1 GPRLSL
7 RPADRGGARR
17 AAGSRLP
24 PCWRRRRRRRRRPPA
39 RLSAPTARK
48 ARAARPRPA
57 KAISTTTIWRTRSRT
72 IGIEFIETLAGP
84 GKGRSRPRT
93 DNSTAVGGLTSAA
106 DVRPES
112 QTSIKTEDSPNQQE
126 LEGLASGAESIVVRP
141 GNQTSTKTEDTP
153 NQKELERRREIVRQF
168 FNDFWRSAD
177 AKPVT
182 FAERLNLAE
191 GYINERLV
199 ACGEAWQ
206 LDSAVRKQLGLPPH
220 SHHPIRRK

>member
-1 GPRLSL
+1 
-7 RPADRGGARR
+7 
-17 AAGSRLP
+17 
-24 PCWRRRRRRRRRPPA
+24 
-39 RLSAPTARK
+39 
-48 ARAARPRPA
+48 
-57 KAISTTTIWRTRSRT
+57 
-72 IGIEFIETLAGP
+72 LASG
-84 GKGRSRPRT
+84 
-93 DNSTAVGGLTSAA
+93 A

-112 QTSIKTEDSPNQQE
+112 QTSIKTKDSPNQQE

-141 GNQTSTKTEDTP
+141 ESQTSIKTEDSPNQQKLEGLASGAESSVVRPGNQPSTKTEDTP
-153 NQKELERRREIVRQF
+153 NQQELERRRKIVRQF

-206 LDSAVRKQLGLPPH
+206 LDSAVRKQLGLPSH
-220 SHHPIRRK
+220 SHHPIRGK

>member
-1 GPRLSL
+1 MS
-7 RPADRGGARR
+7 
-17 AAGSRLP
+17 S
-24 PCWRRRRRRRRRPPA
+24 WV
-39 RLSAPTARK
+39 
-48 ARAARPRPA
+48 
-57 KAISTTTIWRTRSRT
+57 TIR
-72 IGIEFIETLAGP
+72 IEFIKTLAGP

-93 DNSTAVGGLTSAA
+93 DNSTAGGGLASGADVRPESQTSIKTKDSPNQQELGGLASGA
-106 DVRPES
+106 ESIVVRPES
-112 QTSIKTEDSPNQQE
+112 QTSIKTEDSPNQQK

-141 GNQTSTKTEDTP
+141 GNQPSTKTEDTP
-153 NQKELERRREIVRQF
+153 NQQELERRRKIVRQF

-206 LDSAVRKQLGLPPH
+206 LRCPEATRPASALASPNSKKVVALPNPAREQSQLAWLLKEQGERGAWADK
-220 SHHPIRRK
+220 RRTRER

>member
-1 GPRLSL
+1 MS
-7 RPADRGGARR
+7 
-17 AAGSRLP
+17 S
-24 PCWRRRRRRRRRPPA
+24 WV
-39 RLSAPTARK
+39 
-48 ARAARPRPA
+48 
-57 KAISTTTIWRTRSRT
+57 T
-72 IGIEFIETLAGP
+72 IGIEFIKTLAGP

-93 DNSTAVGGLTSAA
+93 DNSTAGGGLTSGA
-106 DVRPES
+106 DVRPESQTSIKTKDSPNQQELEGLASVAESIVVRPES

-141 GNQTSTKTEDTP
+141 GNQPSTKTEDSPNQQELEGLASSAESIVVRPGNQPSTKTEDTP
-153 NQKELERRREIVRQF
+153 NQQELERRRKIVRQF

-220 SHHPIRRK
+220 SHHPIRGK

>member
-1 GPRLSL
+1 MS
-7 RPADRGGARR
+7 
-17 AAGSRLP
+17 S
-24 PCWRRRRRRRRRPPA
+24 WV
-39 RLSAPTARK
+39 
-48 ARAARPRPA
+48 
-57 KAISTTTIWRTRSRT
+57 T
-72 IGIEFIETLAGP
+72 IGIEFIKTLAGP

-93 DNSTAVGGLTSAA
+93 DNSTAGGGLTSGA

-112 QTSIKTEDSPNQQE
+112 QTSIKTKDSPNQQE
-126 LEGLASGAESIVVRP
+126 LEGLASGAESIVVWPGNQPSTKTEDSPNQQELEGLASSAERIVVRP
-141 GNQTSTKTEDTP
+141 GNQPSTKTEDSPNQQELEGLASSAESIVVRPGNQPSTKTEDTP
-153 NQKELERRREIVRQF
+153 NQQELERRRKIVRQF

-199 ACGEAWQ
+199 TCGEAWQ

-220 SHHPIRRK
+220 SHHPIRGK

>member
-1 GPRLSL
+1 MS
-7 RPADRGGARR
+7 
-17 AAGSRLP
+17 S
-24 PCWRRRRRRRRRPPA
+24 WV
-39 RLSAPTARK
+39 
-48 ARAARPRPA
+48 
-57 KAISTTTIWRTRSRT
+57 T
-72 IGIEFIETLAGP
+72 IGIEFIKTLAGP

-93 DNSTAVGGLTSAA
+93 DNSTAGGGLTSGA

-112 QTSIKTEDSPNQQE
+112 QTSIKTKDSPNQQE
-126 LEGLASGAESIVVRP
+126 LEGLASGAESIVVWPGNQPSTKTEDSPNQQELEGLASSAERIVVRP
-141 GNQTSTKTEDTP
+141 GNQPSTNNKTEDSPSQQELEGLASSAESIVVRPGNQPSTKTEDTP
-153 NQKELERRREIVRQF
+153 NQQELERRRKIVRQF

-199 ACGEAWQ
+199 TCGEAWQ

-220 SHHPIRRK
+220 SHHPIRGR

>member
-1 GPRLSL
+1 LASGADV
-7 RPADRGGARR
+7 RPESQTSIKTKD
-17 AAGSRLP
+17 SPNQQEL
-24 PCWRRRRRRRRRPPA
+24 
-39 RLSAPTARK
+39 
-48 ARAARPRPA
+48 
-57 KAISTTTIWRTRSRT
+57 
-72 IGIEFIETLAGP
+72 
-84 GKGRSRPRT
+84 
-93 DNSTAVGGLTSAA
+93 GGLASGAESIV
-106 DVRPES
+106 VRPES

-141 GNQTSTKTEDTP
+141 GNQPSTKTEDTP
-153 NQKELERRREIVRQF
+153 NQQELERRRKIVRQF

-220 SHHPIRRK
+220 SHHPIRGK

>member
-1 GPRLSL
+1 MS
-7 RPADRGGARR
+7 
-17 AAGSRLP
+17 S
-24 PCWRRRRRRRRRPPA
+24 WV
-39 RLSAPTARK
+39 
-48 ARAARPRPA
+48 
-57 KAISTTTIWRTRSRT
+57 T
-72 IGIEFIETLAGP
+72 IGFEFFKTLAGP

-93 DNSTAVGGLTSAA
+93 DNSTAVGGLTSGA

-112 QTSIKTEDSPNQQE
+112 QTSIKTEPNQQE
-126 LEGLASGAESIVVRP
+126 LEGLASGAESIVARP

-153 NQKELERRREIVRQF
+153 NQQELERRRKIVRQF

-220 SHHPIRRK
+220 SHHPIRGK

>member
-1 GPRLSL
+1 MS
-7 RPADRGGARR
+7 
-17 AAGSRLP
+17 S
-24 PCWRRRRRRRRRPPA
+24 WV
-39 RLSAPTARK
+39 
-48 ARAARPRPA
+48 
-57 KAISTTTIWRTRSRT
+57 T
-72 IGIEFIETLAGP
+72 IGIEFIKTLA
-84 GKGRSRPRT
+84 GRSRPKT
-93 DNSTAVGGLTSAA
+93 DNSPAGKGSTSGA

-126 LEGLASGAESIVVRP
+126 LVGLASDAESIVVQP
-141 GNQTSTKTEDTP
+141 GNQTNTKTEETP
-153 NQKELERRREIVRQF
+153 NQQELERRREIMRQF

-220 SHHPIRRK
+220 SHHPIRGK

>member
-1 GPRLSL
+1 MS
-7 RPADRGGARR
+7 
-17 AAGSRLP
+17 S
-24 PCWRRRRRRRRRPPA
+24 WV
-39 RLSAPTARK
+39 
-48 ARAARPRPA
+48 
-57 KAISTTTIWRTRSRT
+57 T
-72 IGIEFIETLAGP
+72 IGIEFIKTLAGP

-93 DNSTAVGGLTSAA
+93 DNSTAGGGLTSGA
-106 DVRPES
+106 DVRPESQTSIKTKDSPNQQELEGLASGAESIVVRPES

-141 GNQTSTKTEDTP
+141 GNQPSTKTEDSPNQQELEGLASSAESIVVRPGNQPSTKTEDTP
-153 NQKELERRREIVRQF
+153 NQQELERRRKIVRQF

-220 SHHPIRRK
+220 SHHPIRGK

>member
-1 GPRLSL
+1 MS
-7 RPADRGGARR
+7 
-17 AAGSRLP
+17 S
-24 PCWRRRRRRRRRPPA
+24 WV
-39 RLSAPTARK
+39 
-48 ARAARPRPA
+48 
-57 KAISTTTIWRTRSRT
+57 T
-72 IGIEFIETLAGP
+72 IGIEFIKTLAGP

-93 DNSTAVGGLTSAA
+93 DNSTAEGGLTN
-106 DVRPES
+106 
-112 QTSIKTEDSPNQQE
+112 IKTEDSPNQQE

-141 GNQTSTKTEDTP
+141 GNQPSTKTEDTP
-153 NQKELERRREIVRQF
+153 NQQELERRRKIVRQF

-220 SHHPIRRK
+220 SHHPIRGK

>member
-1 GPRLSL
+1 MS
-7 RPADRGGARR
+7 
-17 AAGSRLP
+17 S
-24 PCWRRRRRRRRRPPA
+24 WV
-39 RLSAPTARK
+39 
-48 ARAARPRPA
+48 
-57 KAISTTTIWRTRSRT
+57 T
-72 IGIEFIETLAGP
+72 IGIEFIKTLAGP

-93 DNSTAVGGLTSAA
+93 DNSTAGGGLTSGA

-112 QTSIKTEDSPNQQE
+112 QPSTKTEDSPNQQE

-141 GNQTSTKTEDTP
+141 GNQPSTKTEDSPNQQELEGLASSAESIVVRPGNQPSTKTEDSPNQQELEGLASSAESIVVRPGNQPSTKTEDTP
-153 NQKELERRREIVRQF
+153 NQQELERRRKIVRQF

-199 ACGEAWQ
+199 TCGEAWQ

-220 SHHPIRRK
+220 SHHPIRGK

>member
-1 GPRLSL
+1 MS
-7 RPADRGGARR
+7 
-17 AAGSRLP
+17 S
-24 PCWRRRRRRRRRPPA
+24 WV
-39 RLSAPTARK
+39 
-48 ARAARPRPA
+48 
-57 KAISTTTIWRTRSRT
+57 T
-72 IGIEFIETLAGP
+72 IGIEFIKTLAGP

-93 DNSTAVGGLTSAA
+93 DNSTAGGGLASGA

-112 QTSIKTEDSPNQQE
+112 QTSIKTKDSPNQQELGGLASGAESIVVRPGNQPSTKTEDSPNQQE
-126 LEGLASGAESIVVRP
+126 LEGLASSAESIVVRP
-141 GNQTSTKTEDTP
+141 GNQPSTKTEDTP
-153 NQKELERRREIVRQF
+153 NQQELERRRKIVRQF

-199 ACGEAWQ
+199 TCGEAWQ

-220 SHHPIRRK
+220 SHHPIRGK

>member
-1 GPRLSL
+1 MS
-7 RPADRGGARR
+7 
-17 AAGSRLP
+17 S
-24 PCWRRRRRRRRRPPA
+24 WV
-39 RLSAPTARK
+39 
-48 ARAARPRPA
+48 
-57 KAISTTTIWRTRSRT
+57 T
-72 IGIEFIETLAGP
+72 IGFEFFKTLADP
-84 GKGRSRPRT
+84 GKGRSRPET
-93 DNSTAVGGLTSAA
+93 DNGTAGGGLTSGA

-112 QTSIKTEDSPNQQE
+112 QTSIKTEPNQQE
-126 LEGLASGAESIVVRP
+126 LEGLASGAESIVARP

-153 NQKELERRREIVRQF
+153 NQQELERRREIMRQF

-220 SHHPIRRK
+220 SHHPIRGK

>member
-1 GPRLSL
+1 MS
-7 RPADRGGARR
+7 
-17 AAGSRLP
+17 S
-24 PCWRRRRRRRRRPPA
+24 WV
-39 RLSAPTARK
+39 
-48 ARAARPRPA
+48 
-57 KAISTTTIWRTRSRT
+57 T
-72 IGIEFIETLAGP
+72 IGIEFIKTLAGP

-93 DNSTAVGGLTSAA
+93 DNSTAGGGLTSGA

-112 QTSIKTEDSPNQQE
+112 QTSIKTKDSPNQQE
-126 LEGLASGAESIVVRP
+126 LEGLASGADVRPGNQPSTKTKDSPNQQKLEGLASGAESIVVRP
-141 GNQTSTKTEDTP
+141 GNQPSTKTEDTP
-153 NQKELERRREIVRQF
+153 NQQELERRRKIVRQF

-199 ACGEAWQ
+199 TCGEVWQ

-220 SHHPIRRK
+220 SHHPIRGK

>member
-1 GPRLSL
+1 MS
-7 RPADRGGARR
+7 
-17 AAGSRLP
+17 S
-24 PCWRRRRRRRRRPPA
+24 WV
-39 RLSAPTARK
+39 
-48 ARAARPRPA
+48 
-57 KAISTTTIWRTRSRT
+57 T
-72 IGIEFIETLAGP
+72 IGIEFIKTLAGP

-93 DNSTAVGGLTSAA
+93 DNGTAGEGLTSGA
-106 DVRPES
+106 DVRPGS

-153 NQKELERRREIVRQF
+153 NQQELQRRREIVRQF

-220 SHHPIRRK
+220 SHHPIRGK

>member
-1 GPRLSL
+1 MS
-7 RPADRGGARR
+7 
-17 AAGSRLP
+17 S
-24 PCWRRRRRRRRRPPA
+24 WV
-39 RLSAPTARK
+39 
-48 ARAARPRPA
+48 
-57 KAISTTTIWRTRSRT
+57 T
-72 IGIEFIETLAGP
+72 IGIEFIKTLAGP

-93 DNSTAVGGLTSAA
+93 DNSTAGGGLTSGA

-112 QTSIKTEDSPNQQE
+112 QTSIKTKDSPNQQE
-126 LEGLASGAESIVVRP
+126 LEGLASGAESIVVWPGNQPSTKTEDSPNQQELEGLASSAERIVVRP
-141 GNQTSTKTEDTP
+141 GNQPSTNNKTEDSPSQQELEGLASSAESIVVRPGNQPSTKTEDTP
-153 NQKELERRREIVRQF
+153 NQQELERRRKIVRQF

-220 SHHPIRRK
+220 SHHPIRGR

>member
-1 GPRLSL
+1 MS
-7 RPADRGGARR
+7 
-17 AAGSRLP
+17 S
-24 PCWRRRRRRRRRPPA
+24 WV
-39 RLSAPTARK
+39 
-48 ARAARPRPA
+48 
-57 KAISTTTIWRTRSRT
+57 T
-72 IGIEFIETLAGP
+72 IGIEFIKTLAGP

-93 DNSTAVGGLTSAA
+93 DNSTAGGGLTSGA

-112 QTSIKTEDSPNQQE
+112 QTSIKTEDSPNQQK
-126 LEGLASGAESIVVRP
+126 LEGLASGAESIVVWPGNQPSTKTEDSPNQQELEGLASSAESIVVRP
-141 GNQTSTKTEDTP
+141 GNQPGTKTEDTP
-153 NQKELERRREIVRQF
+153 NQQELERRRKIVRQF

>member
-1 GPRLSL
+1 MSSWL
-7 RPADRGGARR
+7 
-17 AAGSRLP
+17 
-24 PCWRRRRRRRRRPPA
+24 
-39 RLSAPTARK
+39 
-48 ARAARPRPA
+48 
-57 KAISTTTIWRTRSRT
+57 T
-72 IGIEFIETLAGP
+72 IGIEFIKTLAGP

-93 DNSTAVGGLTSAA
+93 DNSTAGGGLTSGT

-126 LEGLASGAESIVVRP
+126 LEGLASGAESIVLRP
-141 GNQTSTKTEDTP
+141 GNQPSTKTEDTP
-153 NQKELERRREIVRQF
+153 NQQELERRRKIVRQF

-206 LDSAVRKQLGLPPH
+206 LDSAVRGAFLGCRFHADKPCLRVSYCIGYTRFLH
-220 SHHPIRRK
+220 SRKGRGGCMERIAIAMQDGGAGAGA

>member
-1 GPRLSL
+1 MS
-7 RPADRGGARR
+7 
-17 AAGSRLP
+17 S
-24 PCWRRRRRRRRRPPA
+24 WV
-39 RLSAPTARK
+39 
-48 ARAARPRPA
+48 
-57 KAISTTTIWRTRSRT
+57 T
-72 IGIEFIETLAGP
+72 IGIEFIKTLAGP

-93 DNSTAVGGLTSAA
+93 DNSTAGGGLTSGA

-112 QTSIKTEDSPNQQE
+112 QTSIKTKDSPNQQK

-141 GNQTSTKTEDTP
+141 GNQPSTKTEDTP
-153 NQKELERRREIVRQF
+153 NQQELERRRKIVRQF

-220 SHHPIRRK
+220 SHHPIRGK